1 MLKGIIIVFTSQGCA
16 VSPNAGGRTG
26 KRKKRA
32 AAKSDTPD
40 FLRDVVGMFESAKG
54 REKRDIRS
62 VAKFIELALVLD
74 KDMVSALELVIS
86 ADLFRRLVSYSFHPL
101 SLLQFDKRPD
111 SSRRD
116 VIHDAIQVVNIA
128 DLVSRPSF
136 SSLSISI
143 SNAIGWRRKG
153 G

>member
-1 MLKGIIIVFTSQGCA
+1 MVYFQGCA

-32 AAKSDTPD
+32 AKSDTPD
-40 FLRDVVGMFESAKG
+40 FLRDVVGMFESAKGG

-74 KDMVSALELVIS
+74 KDMVSTLELVIS
-86 ADLFRRLVSYSFHPL
+86 AALFRRLASYSSHPL

-128 DLVSRPSF
+128 DLVSRPPA
-136 SSLSISI
+136 LSPSQ
-143 SNAIGWRRKG
+143 SQTPSVGWRRKG

>member
-1 MLKGIIIVFTSQGCA
+1 
-16 VSPNAGGRTG
+16 
-26 KRKKRA
+26 
-32 AAKSDTPD
+32 
-40 FLRDVVGMFESAKG
+40 MFESAKGG

-74 KDMVSALELVIS
+74 KDMVSTLELVTS
-86 ADLFRRLVSYSFHPL
+86 AALFRRLASYSFHPL

-128 DLVSRPSF
+128 DLVSRPPSQ
-136 SSLSISI
+136 SQTPSV
-143 SNAIGWRRKG
+143 GWRRKG

>member
-1 MLKGIIIVFTSQGCA
+1 
-16 VSPNAGGRTG
+16 
-26 KRKKRA
+26 
-32 AAKSDTPD
+32 
-40 FLRDVVGMFESAKG
+40 MFESAKRG

-74 KDMVSALELVIS
+74 KDMVSRSELVIS
-86 ADLFRRLVSYSFHPL
+86 AVLFRRLVSYSFHPL

-128 DLVSRPSF
+128 DLVSRPPA
-136 SSLSISI
+136 LSPSP
-143 SNAIGWRRKG
+143 SQSQTPSVGAEKEDKKVVHAGR
-153 G
+153 

>member
-1 MLKGIIIVFTSQGCA
+1 
-16 VSPNAGGRTG
+16 
-26 KRKKRA
+26 
-32 AAKSDTPD
+32 
-40 FLRDVVGMFESAKG
+40 MFESAKG